1 MLKSK
6 FFNLRAQEEKN
17 LDLSRFES
25 LGDNCEFGF
34 FLKQAGV
41 EISSFFRWVLI
52 TDYAKVLELIK
63 NDFPSPFNIYH
74 LKPFQD
80 YMVMNIKNGIGYHS
94 EMQSCMKDNRRIF
107 CISQDRKKA
116 VYLHEINKINHLKIK
131 FLNTIKEGNK
141 IFVVKKDNNEQEK
154 QIKLIAKEIASK
166 GSCKVLRIISTSDRK
181 KLGCVKKITRNLYYG
196 YIDRF
201 ADYSK
206 ADDFSYECWMAILK
220 EANRKIL

>member
-41 EISSFFRWVLI
+41 EISSFFRWALI
-52 TDYAKVLELIK
+52 TDYAKVAELIR
-63 NDFPSPFNIYH
+63 NDLSNPFNLYH
-74 LKPFQD
+74 LEPFQD

-94 EMQSCMKDNRRIF
+94 EMQSCTENNMRRF
-107 CISQDRKKA
+107 CISQDRRRV
-116 VYLHEINKINHLKIK
+116 VYLHEVNKINYLKGK
-131 FLNTIKEGNK
+131 FLSTLKEGNK
-141 IFVVKKDNNEQEK
+141 IFVVKKYNNDQEDE
-154 QIKLIAKEIASK
+154 IKVLAREIALK
-166 GSCKVLRIISTSDRK
+166 GSCKVLRVISTSDK
-181 KLGCVKKITRNLYYG
+181 KILGCVEKINSNLYYG
-196 YIDRF
+196 YIDQF

-206 ADDFSYECWMAILK
+206 ADELSYACWMEVLK
-220 EANRKIL
+220 EANRNIF